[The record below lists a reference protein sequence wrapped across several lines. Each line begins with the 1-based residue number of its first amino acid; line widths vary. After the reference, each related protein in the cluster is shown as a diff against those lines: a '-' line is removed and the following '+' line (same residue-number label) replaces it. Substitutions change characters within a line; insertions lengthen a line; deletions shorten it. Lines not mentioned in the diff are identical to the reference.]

1 MPLSTC
7 NHFRDRYYTDAND
20 PRQTYDLVIPPD
32 ASGSAGLIL
41 CIHGGGWVEGSKDEY
56 AKTLKQVSERSG
68 VAAACINYRYVSE
81 TVSFDDVLDDVA
93 SALAAIKT
101 QGRACGVDFDRVLLT
116 GVSAGGHISLLY
128 AYTRKDVSPVRPV
141 CVVELCGPTNLED
154 EFYYSDE
161 NIVNHAVGK
170 EYFRRIISHGVRF
183 DVDPD
188 HPDEASLALKRF
200 SPINHIDKTAVPT
213 VFGHGEQDG
222 IVPYRN
228 ALDLERELT
237 EFGVTHRFISF
248 PNSGHGCED
257 ETSKT
262 EILDLLFR
270 CADKYLK

>member
-7 NHFRDRYYTDAND
+7 NHFRDLYYTDAND

-81 TVSFDDVLDDVA
+81 TVGFDDILDDVA
-93 SALAAIKT
+93 SALAAIKA
-101 QGRACGVDFDRVLLT
+101 QGRAHGVDFDRVLLT
-116 GVSAGGHISLLY
+116 GISAGGHISLMY
-128 AYTRKDVSPVRPV
+128 AYSRTDVSPVKPV
-141 CVVELCGPTNLED
+141 CAVVLCSPTNLED

-161 NIVNHAVGK
+161 NTVNRAVGK
-170 EYFRRIISHGVRF
+170 EYFRRIISNGIRF

-188 HPDEASLALKRF
+188 HLDDASPSLCKY
-200 SPINHIDKTAVPT
+200 SPIHYVHSGTVPT

-228 ALDLERELT
+228 ALDLERKLA